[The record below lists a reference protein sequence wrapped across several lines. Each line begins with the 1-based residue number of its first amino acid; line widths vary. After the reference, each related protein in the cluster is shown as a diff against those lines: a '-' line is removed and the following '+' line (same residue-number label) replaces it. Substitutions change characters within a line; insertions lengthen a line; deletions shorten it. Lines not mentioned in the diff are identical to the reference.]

1 MASNATALVALTC
14 LLLLLPLHHALSNP
28 KPLTSSAH
36 DELRLHGFPVGLLP
50 SAVRAYSLNRT
61 SGDFSVDL
69 GGPCQ
74 FNLPPDN
81 YLASYSSSVTGTLAD
96 RRIARLEGIRVWA
109 FFKWWSITGIRSD
122 GGDLV
127 FEVGVVSA
135 KYASKNFDESPVCEG
150 RSSSS

>member
-1 MASNATALVALTC
+1 MAFNATALVALTF
-14 LLLLLPLHHALSNP
+14 LLLLLPLHDALSNP
-28 KPLTSSAH
+28 NPPTSSAH

-74 FNLPPDN
+74 FTLPPDN
-81 YLASYSSSVTGTLAD
+81 YLASYSPSVTGTLAD
-96 RRIARLEGIRVWA
+96 GRIARLEGIRVWA